1 MTTQG
6 PGADGLVE
14 ATADLVRRWAP
25 LYDWAGLAELIDVYE
40 HPFAQYR
47 PLSGVRRDLPGPRT
61 AIENLALA
69 GDLTTHPSIE
79 GAVASGARAA
89 GIVDA
94 LLP

>member
-1 MTTQG
+1 M
-6 PGADGLVE
+6 
-14 ATADLVRRWAP
+14 RRWTP
-25 LYDWAGLAELIDVYE
+25 GYDWDELAEPIDVYE

-47 PLSGVRRDLPGPRT
+47 PLSGVRRSLPGPRT
-61 AIENLALA
+61 AVENLSLA

-89 GIVDA
+89 EIVDA